1 MKIFIASD
9 HAGFDLKNAL
19 LPYIS
24 ELGHE
29 SVDMGA
35 YEMEPMDDYPEFV
48 QPCAQRVAETADSIG
63 IVIGGSGQG
72 EAMVSNRV
80 RGVRAV
86 VFYGTVVPKGA
97 IDVNGNTDKDPYI
110 IVRLARIHNDAN
122 VISFGARFITEQQA
136 KEALSA
142 FLSTPFSGDA
152 RHKRRISEFNNS

>member
-35 YEMEPMDDYPEFV
+35 Y
-48 QPCAQRVAETADSIG
+48 DSIG